1 MIISWASPY
10 NRELKTAN
18 IVFDGNSITAW
29 EDGTAA
35 GKWTDR
41 LKLLPSYSSP
51 VCTFTNT
58 GQSGASTWV
67 LAARASQFI
76 SPLYKPGQLNICC
89 IWEGLNDLGTFPGN
103 PVRNAENLRTYCL
116 ARREQGWK
124 TVVFGLQN
132 ARVSQGGVTTQASFD
147 VARPVVNT
155 WLSSN
160 WRSFADA
167 FVNPSDSPKLNLAL
181 VADVPDGIHPSSS
194 TLNEIIPLVDAALKS
209 IAR

>member
-1 MIISWASPY
+1 MPGSRFTQLGDGSIAR
-10 NRELKTAN
+10 N
-18 IVFDGNSITAW
+18 VF
-29 EDGTAA
+29 
-35 GKWTDR
+35 
-41 LKLLPSYSSP
+41 
-51 VCTFTNT
+51 V
-58 GQSGASTWV
+58 
-67 LAARASQFI
+67 
-76 SPLYKPGQLNICC
+76 
-89 IWEGLNDLGTFPGN
+89 LGTGG
-103 PVRNAENLRTYCL
+103 VEVAGITQAQNLRTYCL

-132 ARVSQGGVTTQASFD
+132 ARISQGGVTTQASFD

-167 FVNPSDSPKLNLAL
+167 FVNPSDSPNLNLAL